1 MSPMEAAI
9 AAIKLL
15 EPGEPFT
22 YTAIAHAHGVNRV
35 TLAQRHKHSQV
46 SCEARAI
53 KQQKLDPQQELELVQ
68 YIEGLTRRALPP
80 TREMI
85 QNFASQ
91 VAKEPVG
98 EGWETCFINRNS
110 KHLI

>member
-35 TLAQRHKHSQV
+35 TLAQRHKHFQV
-46 SCEARAI
+46 SHKAQAI
-53 KQQKLDPQQELELVQ
+53 KQHKLNPQQELELVQ
-68 YIEGLTRRALPP
+68 YIKGLTRRALLP

-91 VAKEPVG
+91 VANEPVG
-98 EGWETCFINRNS
+98 E
-110 KHLI
+110 